1 MMWQNKISDPEQL
14 SQIAYQVRKSILISL
29 TTAGSGH
36 LGGSLGLAEVFTVLY
51 FNILNHHCDF
61 PQHPDRDK
69 LVLSAGH
76 LAPVLYAT
84 LSEAGYFPKEELNSL
99 RKLGSRL
106 QGHPGRDHG
115 LPGLELS
122 AGSLGQG
129 LSVAVGMAL
138 ADKLDQ
144 KNRRIFC
151 ILGDGENQEGS
162 VWEAAMSA
170 AHHNLKHLCA
180 IVDRNNLQIDGP
192 TESVMQLEPLASK
205 WAAFGWEVKECDGNS
220 IESVAA
226 CLQAVDHPA
235 KPVVVIAHTVMGKGV
250 PSIENNNQWHGAVP
264 SDAQLIQF
272 LHELE
277 DRL

>member
-1 MMWQNKISDPEQL
+1 MKWQNKISDPKQL
-14 SQIAYQVRKSILISL
+14 RQLAGEIRKSLLISL
-29 TTAGSGH
+29 TAAGSGH
-36 LGGSLGLAEVFTVLY
+36 LGGSLGLADVFTVLY
-51 FNILNHHCDF
+51 FSILNHHGDF

-84 LSEAGYFPKEELNSL
+84 LAEAGYFPKEELNSL

-144 KNRRIFC
+144 KKRRIFC

-170 AHHNLKHLCA
+170 AHHHLNHLCA
-180 IVDRNNLQIDGP
+180 IVDRNQLQIDGP
-192 TESVMQLEPLASK
+192 TEAVMQLEPLAAK
-205 WAAFGWEVKECDGNS
+205 WAAFGWDVKTCDGNN
-220 IESVAA
+220 IESVAG
-226 CLQAVDHPA
+226 CLQTVDHPT
-235 KPVVVIAHTVMGKGV
+235 KPVVVIAHTIMGKGV
-250 PSIENNNQWHGAVP
+250 PSIEGNYKWHGAVP
-264 SDAQLIQF
+264 TDAQLIQF
-272 LHELE
+272 LQELE
-277 DRL
+277 DKL